1 MKKFFLKSYY
11 QNYKP
16 HYLPNIKLA
25 LPVVFAQAGQMIVG
39 LADTIMVGQ
48 INATELAS
56 VSFANGIFILGLVFS
71 IGLAYGLTPLVGKSF
86 GAGERDECG
95 GWLKQGLVANLIF
108 ALVLMLLMFL
118 VGLLMPVMGQE
129 HDVIVHAK
137 IYYNTLV
144 ISILPFCLF
153 MVFKQFAEGVAN
165 TRISMVITLIA
176 NGLNIVLN
184 YILIFGK
191 FGFPVMGIDGAGY
204 ATFISRLFMAV
215 VFIWAFL
222 KLDFFKSFKRT
233 FLISKVQL
241 VQVIKVIK
249 VGFPIGSQMINEV
262 FTFSMGT
269 IMMGWISKN
278 ALAAHQIVL
287 SMASLTYMMSVGL
300 SSAATIKVSNYYGAN
315 DFKNLKYSAYAII
328 HKVILFM
335 IFNGIMF
342 VVLRHTLPKLFVDNK
357 EVVFIAAQL
366 MIIAGVFQI
375 FDGLQVTWL
384 GILRGLQDVK
394 APSVIAFVAWIL
406 IALPVSYICAFVF
419 NMQAIGIWTGYLT
432 GLFVGSFLL
441 QIRFNKLYS
450 KYH

>member
-16 HYLPNIKLA
+16 HYIPNIKLA

-39 LADTIMVGQ
+39 LSDTIMVGQ
-48 INATELAS
+48 INATELAA
-56 VSFANGIFILGLVFS
+56 VSFANGLFILGLVFS

-86 GAGERDECG
+86 GAGERNLCG
-95 GWLKQGLVANLIF
+95 DWLKQGLVANLVF
-108 ALVLMLLMFL
+108 ALILMLLMYFI
-118 VGLLMPVMGQE
+118 GLLMPMMGQE
-129 HDVIVHAK
+129 KDVILKAK
-137 IYYNTLV
+137 TYYNTQV
-144 ISILPFCLF
+144 VSILPFCLF

-165 TRISMVITLIA
+165 TRIAMVITLIA

-191 FGFPVMGIDGAGY
+191 LGFPALGIDGAGY
-204 ATFISRLFMAV
+204 ATFISRLFMAL
-215 VFIWAFL
+215 VFVWAFI
-222 KLDFFKSFKRT
+222 KLEFFKSYKKAFGRSNIQ
-233 FLISKVQL
+233 LGKVL
-241 VQVIKVIK
+241 KVIK

-300 SSAATIKVSNYYGAN
+300 SSAATIKVSNYFGAN

-328 HKVILFM
+328 HKVVLFM

-342 VVLRHTLPKLFVDNK
+342 VVLRHTLPKLFVDND

-366 MIIAGVFQI
+366 MIIAGIFQI

-394 APSVIAFVAWIL
+394 APSVIAFVGWIL
-406 IALPVSYICAFVF
+406 IALPISYVCAFVF
-419 NMQAIGIWTGYLT
+419 KMGAIGIWTGYLS
-432 GLFVGSFLL
+432 GLLLGSVLL
-441 QIRFNKLYS
+441 HLRFNKLYA